1 MTSLAVSVF
10 FSLNLLEILCIRICV
25 WPHQASGEGA
35 SHHQGQLPSYSKR
48 KVFLHTHMLTVEN
61 PVLNYVL
68 FTTTTQPGTLNEK
81 KRSGKAY

>member
-10 FSLNLLEILCIRICV
+10 FSLNLLAILCIRICV

-35 SHHQGQLPSYSKR
+35 SHHQGQLPRYSKR
-48 KVFLHTHMLTVEN
+48 KVFLYTHLLPVEN

-68 FTTTTQPGTLNEK
+68 FTTTTQPGTLYEK
-81 KRSGKAY
+81 KRSEKAY